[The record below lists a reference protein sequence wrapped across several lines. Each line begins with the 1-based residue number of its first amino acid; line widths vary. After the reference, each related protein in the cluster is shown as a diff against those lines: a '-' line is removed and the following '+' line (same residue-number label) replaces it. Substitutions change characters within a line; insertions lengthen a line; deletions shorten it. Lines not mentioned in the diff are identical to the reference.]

1 MRVELTFTE
10 GPHKGRILRFDEPD
24 CFLFGRAE
32 DARISL
38 PEDPHLS
45 RHHFLLEISPPDCK
59 VTDLGSKN
67 GVVVNGVRY
76 GGRKPPAPGVRQAPD
91 GQHEVLLRDGDEI
104 ATGMTRIRV
113 AIRMDVFCSDCG
125 RRIPDEEARLFASAG
140 LACLC
145 DTCRHKSR
153 KLAVPGSPAAAKA
166 SPPRPRRRV
175 VACVRCGKDVTD
187 EAGLRGQAEGAE
199 YVCRACRDQ
208 EDADPD
214 ALLRS
219 ILDAAGGA
227 PAPATPAAP
236 AVPGA
241 PAIKGYRIK
250 RKLGKGGMGMVYQ
263 AVDLRSDRDVVIK
276 TMLPQVAADP
286 DKVRTFQRE
295 IDVNRQLRHPNIVA
309 LLDHGRAKGTF
320 YCVLEYV
327 DGMDLAQYVETRGG
341 RLTLDEAIPLL
352 RGVLE
357 GLAYAHTAT
366 VKMAVANDQVRTFTG
381 IVHRDIKPQNILL
394 ERTRDGWIP
403 KIADFGLS
411 KSFAAAGLTDI
422 TVPGFIAGT
431 PIYWPREQITHY
443 KYLCPATDVFSVAAV
458 FYEALTGK
466 YVREG
471 FLQMQA
477 QCQRRKRRPGI
488 PDFMR
493 VIGTNPTIPLRQRD
507 PNIPAP
513 IADVFDR
520 ALKEGEVPTDEARMR
535 LALSKLRYRDA
546 GAFLEALEQALRKV

>member
-1 MRVELTFTE
+1 
-10 GPHKGRILRFDEPD
+10 
-24 CFLFGRAE
+24 
-32 DARISL
+32 
-38 PEDPHLS
+38 
-45 RHHFLLEISPPDCK
+45 
-59 VTDLGSKN
+59 VTDLDSKN

-76 GGRKPPAPGVRQAPD
+76 GGRKPPAPGVKQAPNE
-91 GQHEVLLRDGDEI
+91 QREALLRDGDEI

-113 AIRMDVFCSDCG
+113 AIRMDAFCGDCG
-125 RRIPDEEARLFASAG
+125 KRIPEEEAKLFASAG

-145 DTCRHKSR
+145 EACRHKSR
-153 KLAVPGSPAAAKA
+153 KLAGPGLKAAAQMKA
-166 SPPRPRRRV
+166 APRSRRRTI
-175 VACVRCGKDVTD
+175 ACIRCGKDVTD
-187 EAGLRGQAEGAE
+187 EAGIRGQAEGAE
-199 YVCRACRDQ
+199 YVCRACRDR

-227 PAPATPAAP
+227 PAPAPAPAPRAGGARAAAAP
-236 AVPGA
+236 GLPGA
-241 PAIKGYRIK
+241 PAIRGYRIK
-250 RKLGKGGMGMVYQ
+250 RKLGKGGMGMIYQ
-263 AVDLRSDRDVVIK
+263 ATDLRSERDVVIK

-286 DKVRTFQRE
+286 EKVRAFQRE
-295 IDVNRQLRHPNIVA
+295 IDVNRQLRHPNIVS

-341 RLTLDEAIPLL
+341 RLTLDDAIPLL
-352 RGVLE
+352 RAVLE

-366 VKMAVANDQVRTFTG
+366 VKMPVANDQVRSFTG

-443 KYLCPATDVFSVAAV
+443 KYLCPATDVFSTAAV
-458 FYEALTGK
+458 FYETLTAK

-493 VIGTNPTIPLRQRD
+493 VIGSNPVVPLRRRD

-520 ALKEGEVPTDEARMR
+520 ALKEGEVPSDEARMR
-535 LALSKLRYRDA
+535 LALSKLRFRDA
-546 GAFLEALEQALRKV
+546 GAFLQALEQALKKI